1 MMLRLLDQTGY
12 KRFLLYFIPIFLY
25 CFASYWLNRLMM
37 PTITLWSVLGFEIV
51 FIAICAGFA
60 FIVNLALS
68 PRWWYVGCLLLV
80 LFSFVASVMAY
91 HYIYGVMPF
100 LGMSITKAEVDFNQR
115 EFVQNCILG
124 LFRAF
129 TYGVLYVVL
138 RRLKEES
145 KQRIEELKQRLEA
158 EQLARRLEQERNDHL
173 MSLLTAEMYPHFIKN
188 ALNMLAGM
196 ALRHHDDRMLESVLD
211 LESLLD
217 YSNER
222 IRDLNQLVNV
232 NKELKRVQRLI
243 RLIRRQLGK
252 DAAVLYVRKGMEM
265 AYLIPPFVLITIVE
279 NAMKYGEISETSPL
293 RINVAYLEGSF
304 LFTCYNRK
312 KKGSRTVSSSKIG
325 LNNITRRLNMLLR
338 DRFELH
344 IQDEADDYTV
354 SLKLT

>member
-1 MMLRLLDQTGY
+1 MLKLLDQTGY
-12 KRFLLYFIPIFLY
+12 KRFLLYFIPVFFY

-37 PTITLWSVLGFEIV
+37 PTITIWSVLGFEVV

-60 FIVNLALS
+60 LIVNLALS

-100 LGMSITKAEVDFNQR
+100 WGMSITKTEVDFNQR
-115 EFVQNCILG
+115 EFAQNCILG

-158 EQLARRLEQERNDHL
+158 ERIARKLAEERNHYL

-188 ALNMLAGM
+188 GLNMLGGM
-196 ALRHHDDRMLESVLD
+196 AVRHNDTRMLESVLD

-222 IRDLNQLVNV
+222 IRDINQVVNV

-243 RLIRRQLGK
+243 RLIRRQLGS
-252 DAAVLYVRKGMEM
+252 DSVVLYGSKGVKT

-279 NAMKYGEISETSPL
+279 NAMKYGVISEACPL
-293 RINVAYLEGSF
+293 RINVAYSDGSF

-312 KKGSRTVSSSKIG
+312 KKGSPTVPSSKIG

-344 IQDEADDYTV
+344 IQDEAEDYTV